1 MVTPEGNIDGRDSAC
16 CSSPMI
22 VLREMRRRA
31 KVLVP
36 PVMGLALT
44 GYFAYHLV
52 EGDRGLRAWVQV
64 TQELHAA
71 KENLSAVAADRA
83 ALEHRVSHMRPD
95 HVDPDLLDSQVRRTL
110 DVAAPGEIVIMERP
124 DRH

>member
-1 MVTPEGNIDGRDSAC
+1 
-16 CSSPMI
+16 MI
-22 VLREMRRRA
+22 LLRELRRRA
-31 KVLVP
+31 PLVVAP
-36 PVMGLALT
+36 ILGMALT

-64 TQELHAA
+64 TQQLRLA
-71 KENLSAVAADRA
+71 KENLSAVATDRA

-110 DVAAPGEIVIMERP
+110 DVVAPGEIVIIEHP
-124 DRH
+124 DKH

>member
-1 MVTPEGNIDGRDSAC
+1 
-16 CSSPMI
+16 MI

-36 PVMGLALT
+36 PVLGLALT

-64 TQELHAA
+64 TQELRVA
-71 KENLSAVAADRA
+71 KENLSTVAADRA
-83 ALEHRVSHMRPD
+83 ALEHAVFHIRRDQVEQP
-95 HVDPDLLDSQVRRTL
+95 LLHSQVRRKL
-110 DVAAPGEIVIMERP
+110 DVLALVEIVITTR
-124 DRH
+124 